1 MRRPLPS
8 AIRRPSLLVGLLAGV
23 TGAPL
28 VAQAPEG
35 GRRTADSVPRIG
47 AGAAFWR
54 SLLIPGWGQAATGRW
69 VTGATFTAWEG
80 VCIMMTVKTK
90 GEVKHIQAVG
100 AAHVTTKKQEVQDW
114 AVLLI
119 FNHLFAGAEAFVSA
133 HLQDFPRDL
142 RIRAAPRGLMVSFPL
157 PRP

>member
-1 MRRPLPS
+1 MS
-8 AIRRPSLLVGLLAGV
+8 AIRALALAISLLLLLAH
-23 TGAPL
+23 PSQ
-28 VAQAPEG
+28 AQA
-35 GRRTADSVPRIG
+35 ADSVHHIG
-47 AGAAFWR
+47 PGAAFWR
-54 SLLIPGWGQAATGRW
+54 SLVIPGWGQAATKRW

-90 GEVKHIQAVG
+90 GEVRHIQAVG

-114 AVLLI
+114 AVLLV

-133 HLQDFPRDL
+133 HLQDFPSDL
-142 RIRAAPRGLMVSFPL
+142 HIRAVPRGLMVSLPL